1 MLGQRHRMDRDAA
14 TRPAAPVAYVVG
26 LHPALSHTFVLHEVE
41 ALRRLGVGV
50 QTISIRRATGEHLL
64 SERNRAAAE
73 TTYAV
78 LPASAGR
85 LLGGHVRAFAR
96 RPGRYLATLT
106 LALRL
111 SPPGLRGLLWQLFYF
126 AEA

>member
-1 MLGQRHRMDRDAA
+1 MLRQRRRMGRETAP
-14 TRPAAPVAYVVG
+14 RPAAPLAYVVG

-64 SERNRAAAE
+64 SKRNRAAAE

-85 LLGGHVRAFAR
+85 LLGAHLRAFAR
-96 RPGRYLATLT
+96 RPGRYLATLG
-106 LALRL
+106 LA
-111 SPPGLRGLLWQLFYF
+111 
-126 AEA
+126 